1 VENKIKLRVQ
11 GLTNSQVQSG
21 AYALILAEED
31 GHRRIPVIV
40 GTPEAQSIAIA
51 LEYITPPRPLTHDL
65 FVSFATAF
73 DIKLKEV
80 YIYKFEE
87 GIFYSELLF
96 TDGKREIPV
105 DSRTSD
111 AIAIALRAKC
121 DIYVSESIMIE
132 AGVVLDDEPE
142 EEDEDDETKEEDLS
156 DDLLLDY
163 EPDEIKSEE
172 TLARWLGLL
181 EDHELHER
189 LEESVLEENYEHAKM
204 YQDEIRRRQTVNN
217 SLLESEDE

>member
-1 VENKIKLRVQ
+1 MENKIKLRVQ

-31 GHRRIPVIV
+31 GRRRIPVIV

-65 FVSFATAF
+65 FVNFASAF

-80 YIYKFEE
+80 FIYKFEE

-121 DIYVSESIMIE
+121 NIYVSESIMIE
-132 AGVVLDDEPE
+132 AGVVLDE
-142 EEDEDDETKEEDLS
+142 ESDDDYESDEDLS
-156 DDLLLDY
+156 DDDLMDL
-163 EPDEIKSEE
+163 EPDEIKDEE
-172 TLARWLGLL
+172 TLTRWLGLM
-181 EDHELHER
+181 DDKELHQH
-189 LEESVLEENYEHAKM
+189 LEEAVLEENYEHAKM
-204 YQDEIRRRQTVNN
+204 YQDEIRRRKN
-217 SLLESEDE
+217 EDETEK

>member
-1 VENKIKLRVQ
+1 MEKKIKLRVQ

-31 GHRRIPVIV
+31 GKRRIPVIV

-132 AGVVLDDEPE
+132 AGVVLD
-142 EEDEDDETKEEDLS
+142 EDVDDNADDDFEDD
-156 DDLLLDY
+156 DDLMTM
-163 EPDEIKSEE
+163 EPDEITDEE
-172 TLARWLGLL
+172 SLKRWLGLI
-181 EDHELHER
+181 EDEELNKR
-189 LEESVLEENYEHAKM
+189 LEEAVQDENYEHAKM
-204 YQDEIRRRQTVNN
+204 YQDEIRRRKEEKEKT
-217 SLLESEDE
+217 E

>member
-1 VENKIKLRVQ
+1 MENKIKLRVQ

-31 GHRRIPVIV
+31 GKRRIPVIV

-132 AGVVLDDEPE
+132 AGVVLD
-142 EEDEDDETKEEDLS
+142 EDVEDNADDDFDDD
-156 DDLLLDY
+156 DDLMTM
-163 EPDEIKSEE
+163 EPDEITDEE
-172 TLARWLGLL
+172 SLKRWLGLI
-181 EDHELHER
+181 EDEELNKR
-189 LEESVLEENYEHAKM
+189 LEEAVQEENYEHAKM
-204 YQDEIRRRQTVNN
+204 YQDEIRRRQTENN

>member
-1 VENKIKLRVQ
+1 MEKKIKLRVQ

-31 GHRRIPVIV
+31 GNRRIPVIV

-132 AGVVLDDEPE
+132 AGVVLDEDVEDNA
-142 EEDEDDETKEEDLS
+142 DEDFEDDD
-156 DDLLLDY
+156 DDLMAMD
-163 EPDEIKSEE
+163 PDEIKDDEA
-172 TLARWLGLL
+172 LKRWLGLIDD
-181 EDHELHER
+181 EELNKR
-189 LEESVLEENYEHAKM
+189 LEEAVQDENYEHAKM
-204 YQDEIRRRQTVNN
+204 YQDEIRRRKKDKEET
-217 SLLESEDE
+217 E

>member
-1 VENKIKLRVQ
+1 MENKIKLRVQ

-31 GHRRIPVIV
+31 GKRRIPVIV

-132 AGVVLDDEPE
+132 AGVVLD
-142 EEDEDDETKEEDLS
+142 EDVDDNADDDFEDD
-156 DDLLLDY
+156 DDLMTM
-163 EPDEIKSEE
+163 EPDEITDEE
-172 TLARWLGLL
+172 SLKRWLGLI
-181 EDHELHER
+181 EDEELNKR
-189 LEESVLEENYEHAKM
+189 LEEAVQDENYEHAKM
-204 YQDEIRRRQTVNN
+204 YQDEIRRRKEEKEKT
-217 SLLESEDE
+217 E

>member
-1 VENKIKLRVQ
+1 MEKKIKLRVQ

-31 GHRRIPVIV
+31 GNRRIPVIV

-96 TDGKREIPV
+96 TDGKREVPV

-132 AGVVLDDEPE
+132 AGVVLDEDVDDNA
-142 EEDEDDETKEEDLS
+142 EEDFEDDD
-156 DDLLLDY
+156 DDLMAMD
-163 EPDEIKSEE
+163 PDEIKDDEA
-172 TLARWLGLL
+172 LKRWLGLIDD
-181 EDHELHER
+181 EELNKR
-189 LEESVLEENYEHAKM
+189 LEEAVQDENYEHAKM
-204 YQDEIRRRQTVNN
+204 YQDEIRRRKKDKEET
-217 SLLESEDE
+217 E

>member
-1 VENKIKLRVQ
+1 MENKIKLRVQ

-31 GHRRIPVIV
+31 GKRRIPVIV

-132 AGVVLDDEPE
+132 AGVVLD
-142 EEDEDDETKEEDLS
+142 EDVDDNADDDFDDD
-156 DDLLLDY
+156 DDLMTM
-163 EPDEIKSEE
+163 EPDEIKDEE
-172 TLARWLGLL
+172 SLKRWLGLI
-181 EDHELHER
+181 EDDELNKR
-189 LEESVLEENYEHAKM
+189 LEEAVQEENYEHAKM
-204 YQDEIRRRQTVNN
+204 YQDEIRRRKEEKEKT
-217 SLLESEDE
+217 E

>member
-1 VENKIKLRVQ
+1 MENKIKLRVQ

-31 GHRRIPVIV
+31 GKRRIPVIV

-65 FVSFATAF
+65 FVSFATDF

-132 AGVVLDDEPE
+132 AGVVLDEDVEDNA
-142 EEDEDDETKEEDLS
+142 DEDFEDDD
-156 DDLLLDY
+156 DDLMAMD
-163 EPDEIKSEE
+163 PDEIKDDEA
-172 TLARWLGLL
+172 LKRWLGLIDD
-181 EDHELHER
+181 EELNKR
-189 LEESVLEENYEHAKM
+189 LEEAVQDENYEHAKM
-204 YQDEIRRRQTVNN
+204 YQDEIRRRKKDKEET
-217 SLLESEDE
+217 E

>member
-1 VENKIKLRVQ
+1 MEKKIKLRVQ

-31 GHRRIPVIV
+31 GNRRIPVIV

-132 AGVVLDDEPE
+132 AGVVLDEDVEDNA
-142 EEDEDDETKEEDLS
+142 EEDFEDDD
-156 DDLLLDY
+156 DDLMAMD
-163 EPDEIKSEE
+163 PDEIKDDEA
-172 TLARWLGLL
+172 LKRWLGLIDD
-181 EDHELHER
+181 EELNKR
-189 LEESVLEENYEHAKM
+189 LEEAVQDENYEHAKM
-204 YQDEIRRRQTVNN
+204 YQDEIRRRKKDKEET
-217 SLLESEDE
+217 E

>member
-1 VENKIKLRVQ
+1 MENKIKLRVQ

-31 GHRRIPVIV
+31 GKRRIPVIV

-132 AGVVLDDEPE
+132 AGVVLD
-142 EEDEDDETKEEDLS
+142 EDVDDNADDDFDDD
-156 DDLLLDY
+156 DDLMTM
-163 EPDEIKSEE
+163 EPDEITDEE
-172 TLARWLGLL
+172 SLKRWLGLI
-181 EDHELHER
+181 EDEELNKR
-189 LEESVLEENYEHAKM
+189 LEEAVQEENYEHAKM
-204 YQDEIRRRQTVNN
+204 YQDEIRRRKEEKEKT
-217 SLLESEDE
+217 E

>member
-1 VENKIKLRVQ
+1 MEKKIKLRVQ

-31 GHRRIPVIV
+31 GNRRIPVIV

-96 TDGKREIPV
+96 TDGKREVPV

-132 AGVVLDDEPE
+132 AGVVL
-142 EEDEDDETKEEDLS
+142 EEDVEDNAEEDFEDDD
-156 DDLLLDY
+156 DDLMAMD
-163 EPDEIKSEE
+163 PDEIKDDEA
-172 TLARWLGLL
+172 LKRWLGLIDD
-181 EDHELHER
+181 EELNKR
-189 LEESVLEENYEHAKM
+189 LEEAVQDENYEHAKM
-204 YQDEIRRRQTVNN
+204 YQDEIRRRKKDKEET
-217 SLLESEDE
+217 E

>member
-1 VENKIKLRVQ
+1 MENKIKLRVQ

-31 GHRRIPVIV
+31 GNRRIPVIV

-96 TDGKREIPV
+96 TDGKREVPV

-132 AGVVLDDEPE
+132 AGVVLDEDVEDNA
-142 EEDEDDETKEEDLS
+142 EEDFEDDD
-156 DDLLLDY
+156 DDLMAMD
-163 EPDEIKSEE
+163 PDEIKDDEA
-172 TLARWLGLL
+172 LKRWLGLIDD
-181 EDHELHER
+181 EELNKR
-189 LEESVLEENYEHAKM
+189 LEEAVQDENYEHAKM
-204 YQDEIRRRQTVNN
+204 YQDEIRRRKKDKEET
-217 SLLESEDE
+217 E

>member
-1 VENKIKLRVQ
+1 MEKKIKLRVQ

-31 GHRRIPVIV
+31 GNRRIPVIV

-96 TDGKREIPV
+96 TDGKREVPV

-132 AGVVLDDEPE
+132 AGVVLDEDVEDKA
-142 EEDEDDETKEEDLS
+142 DEDFEDDD
-156 DDLLLDY
+156 DDLMAMD
-163 EPDEIKSEE
+163 PDEIKDDEA
-172 TLARWLGLL
+172 LKRWLGLIDD
-181 EDHELHER
+181 EELNKR
-189 LEESVLEENYEHAKM
+189 LEEAVQDENYEHAKM
-204 YQDEIRRRQTVNN
+204 YQDEIRRRKKDKEET
-217 SLLESEDE
+217 E

>member
-1 VENKIKLRVQ
+1 MEKKIKLRVQ

-31 GHRRIPVIV
+31 GNRRIPVIV

-96 TDGKREIPV
+96 TDGKLEVPV

-132 AGVVLDDEPE
+132 AGVVLDEDVEDNA
-142 EEDEDDETKEEDLS
+142 DEDFEDDD
-156 DDLLLDY
+156 DDLMAMD
-163 EPDEIKSEE
+163 PDEIKDDEA
-172 TLARWLGLL
+172 LKRWLGLIDD
-181 EDHELHER
+181 EELNKR
-189 LEESVLEENYEHAKM
+189 LEEAVQDENYEHAKM
-204 YQDEIRRRQTVNN
+204 YQDEIRRRKKDKEET
-217 SLLESEDE
+217 E

>member
-1 VENKIKLRVQ
+1 MEKKIKLRVQ

-31 GHRRIPVIV
+31 GNRRIPVIV

-65 FVSFATAF
+65 FVSFSTAF

-96 TDGKREIPV
+96 TDGKREVPV

-132 AGVVLDDEPE
+132 AGVVLDEDVEDNA
-142 EEDEDDETKEEDLS
+142 DEDFEDDD
-156 DDLLLDY
+156 DDLMAMD
-163 EPDEIKSEE
+163 PDEIKDDEA
-172 TLARWLGLL
+172 LKRWLGLIDD
-181 EDHELHER
+181 EELNKR
-189 LEESVLEENYEHAKM
+189 LEEAVQDENYEHAKM
-204 YQDEIRRRQTVNN
+204 YQDEIRRRKKDKEET
-217 SLLESEDE
+217 E

>member
-1 VENKIKLRVQ
+1 VEKKIKLRVQ

-31 GHRRIPVIV
+31 GNRRIPVIV

-132 AGVVLDDEPE
+132 AGVVLDEDVEDNA
-142 EEDEDDETKEEDLS
+142 DEDFEDDD
-156 DDLLLDY
+156 DDLMAMD
-163 EPDEIKSEE
+163 PDEIKDDEA
-172 TLARWLGLL
+172 LKRWLGLIDD
-181 EDHELHER
+181 EELNKR
-189 LEESVLEENYEHAKM
+189 LEEAVQDENYEHAKM
-204 YQDEIRRRQTVNN
+204 YQDEIRRRKKDKEET
-217 SLLESEDE
+217 E

>member
-1 VENKIKLRVQ
+1 MEKKIKLRVQ

-31 GHRRIPVIV
+31 GNRRIPVIV

-96 TDGKREIPV
+96 TDGKREVPV

-132 AGVVLDDEPE
+132 AGVVLDEDVEDNA
-142 EEDEDDETKEEDLS
+142 DEDFEDDD
-156 DDLLLDY
+156 DDLMAMD
-163 EPDEIKSEE
+163 PDEIKDDEA
-172 TLARWLGLL
+172 LKRWLGLIDD
-181 EDHELHER
+181 EELNKR
-189 LEESVLEENYEHAKM
+189 LEEAVQEENYEHAKM
-204 YQDEIRRRQTVNN
+204 YQDEIRRRKEEKEKT
-217 SLLESEDE
+217 E

>member
-1 VENKIKLRVQ
+1 MEKKIKLRVQ

-31 GHRRIPVIV
+31 GKRRIPVIV

-132 AGVVLDDEPE
+132 AGVVLD
-142 EEDEDDETKEEDLS
+142 EDVDDNADDDFEDD
-156 DDLLLDY
+156 DDLMTM
-163 EPDEIKSEE
+163 EPDEITDEE
-172 TLARWLGLL
+172 SLKRWLGLI
-181 EDHELHER
+181 EDEELNKR
-189 LEESVLEENYEHAKM
+189 LEEAVQEENYEHAKM
-204 YQDEIRRRQTVNN
+204 YQDEIRRRKEEKEKT
-217 SLLESEDE
+217 E

>member
-1 VENKIKLRVQ
+1 VEKKIKLRVQ

-31 GHRRIPVIV
+31 GNRRIPVIV

-132 AGVVLDDEPE
+132 AGVVLD
-142 EEDEDDETKEEDLS
+142 EDVDDNADDDFDDD
-156 DDLLLDY
+156 DDLMTM
-163 EPDEIKSEE
+163 EPDEITDEE
-172 TLARWLGLL
+172 SLKRWLGLI
-181 EDHELHER
+181 EDEELNKR
-189 LEESVLEENYEHAKM
+189 LEEAVQEENYEHAKM
-204 YQDEIRRRQTVNN
+204 YQDEIRRRKEEKEKT
-217 SLLESEDE
+217 E

>member
-1 VENKIKLRVQ
+1 MENKIKLRVQ

-31 GHRRIPVIV
+31 GNRRIPVIV

-132 AGVVLDDEPE
+132 AGVVLDEDVEDNA
-142 EEDEDDETKEEDLS
+142 DEDFEDDD
-156 DDLLLDY
+156 DDLMAMD
-163 EPDEIKSEE
+163 PDEIKDDEA
-172 TLARWLGLL
+172 LKRWLGLIDD
-181 EDHELHER
+181 EELNKR
-189 LEESVLEENYEHAKM
+189 LEEAVQDENYEHAKM
-204 YQDEIRRRQTVNN
+204 YQDEIRRRKKDKEET
-217 SLLESEDE
+217 E

>member
-1 VENKIKLRVQ
+1 MENKIKLRVQ

-31 GHRRIPVIV
+31 GKRRIPVIV

-132 AGVVLDDEPE
+132 AGVVLDEDVEDNA
-142 EEDEDDETKEEDLS
+142 EEDFEDDD
-156 DDLLLDY
+156 DDLMAMD
-163 EPDEIKSEE
+163 PDEIKDDEA
-172 TLARWLGLL
+172 LKRWLGLIDD
-181 EDHELHER
+181 EELNKR
-189 LEESVLEENYEHAKM
+189 LEEAVQDENYEHAKM
-204 YQDEIRRRQTVNN
+204 YQDEIRRRKEEKEKT
-217 SLLESEDE
+217 E

>member
-1 VENKIKLRVQ
+1 MEKKIKLRVQ

-31 GHRRIPVIV
+31 GNRRIPVIV

-96 TDGKREIPV
+96 TDGKREVPV

-132 AGVVLDDEPE
+132 AGVVLDEDVEDNA
-142 EEDEDDETKEEDLS
+142 DEDFEDDD
-156 DDLLLDY
+156 DDLMAMD
-163 EPDEIKSEE
+163 PDEIKDDEA
-172 TLARWLGLL
+172 LKRWLGLIDD
-181 EDHELHER
+181 EELNKR
-189 LEESVLEENYEHAKM
+189 LEEAVQNENYEHAKM
-204 YQDEIRRRQTVNN
+204 YQDEIRRRKKDKEET
-217 SLLESEDE
+217 E

>member
-31 GHRRIPVIV
+31 GNRRIPVIV

-132 AGVVLDDEPE
+132 AGVVLD
-142 EEDEDDETKEEDLS
+142 EDVDDNADDDFEDD
-156 DDLLLDY
+156 DDLMTM
-163 EPDEIKSEE
+163 EPDEITDEE
-172 TLARWLGLL
+172 SLKRWLGLI
-181 EDHELHER
+181 EDEELNKR
-189 LEESVLEENYEHAKM
+189 LEEAVQEENYEHAKM
-204 YQDEIRRRQTVNN
+204 YQDEIRRRKEEKEKT
-217 SLLESEDE
+217 E

>member
-1 VENKIKLRVQ
+1 MENKIKLRVQ

-31 GHRRIPVIV
+31 GKRRIPVIV

-132 AGVVLDDEPE
+132 AGVVLD
-142 EEDEDDETKEEDLS
+142 EDVDDNADDDFDDD
-156 DDLLLDY
+156 DDLMTM
-163 EPDEIKSEE
+163 EPDEITDEE
-172 TLARWLGLL
+172 SLKRWLGLI
-181 EDHELHER
+181 EDEELNKR
-189 LEESVLEENYEHAKM
+189 LEEAVQEENYEHAKM
-204 YQDEIRRRQTVNN
+204 YQDEIRRRKNEKEET
-217 SLLESEDE
+217 E

>member
-1 VENKIKLRVQ
+1 MEKKIKLRVQ

-31 GHRRIPVIV
+31 GNRRIPVIV

-96 TDGKREIPV
+96 TDGKREVPV

-132 AGVVLDDEPE
+132 AGVVLDEDVEDNA
-142 EEDEDDETKEEDLS
+142 EEDFEDDD
-156 DDLLLDY
+156 DDLMAMD
-163 EPDEIKSEE
+163 PDEIKDDEA
-172 TLARWLGLL
+172 LKRWLGLIDD
-181 EDHELHER
+181 EELNKR
-189 LEESVLEENYEHAKM
+189 LEEAVQDENYEHAKM
-204 YQDEIRRRQTVNN
+204 YQDEIRRRQTENN

>member
-1 VENKIKLRVQ
+1 MENKIKLRVQ

-31 GHRRIPVIV
+31 GKRRIPVIV

-132 AGVVLDDEPE
+132 AGVVLD
-142 EEDEDDETKEEDLS
+142 EDVDDNADDDFEDD
-156 DDLLLDY
+156 DDLMTM
-163 EPDEIKSEE
+163 EPDEITDEE
-172 TLARWLGLL
+172 SLKRWLGLI
-181 EDHELHER
+181 EDEELNKR
-189 LEESVLEENYEHAKM
+189 LEEAVQEENYEHAKM
-204 YQDEIRRRQTVNN
+204 YQDEIRRRK
-217 SLLESEDE
+217 EEKEKPE